1 MVTEFIEMFIEF
13 SLMLS
18 LVPKTATVHSLNNDI
33 IEKLILTDNID
44 YNTRLTWEMYEYWL
58 PNIDKNIETDI

>member
-18 LVPKTATVHSLNNDI
+18 LVQKMATVHSLNNDT
-33 IEKLILTDNID
+33 IEKWILTDNID

>member
-18 LVPKTATVHSLNNDI
+18 LVQKTATVHSLNNDT
-33 IEKLILTDNID
+33 IEKWILTDNID

-58 PNIDKNIETDI
+58 PNIDKNIETAI